1 MSATGAGGAQDVQV
15 DVGAEVTL
23 SVQVSVDASE
33 PARLARFWAV
43 ALGYVE
49 QPPPPGHET
58 WEAFAASVGMPAEAL
73 EDYAAL
79 VDPRG
84 TGPRL
89 LFQRVPEPK
98 TAKNR
103 FHLDVGVSGSGH
115 DRAAVEAHVERLVR
129 AGGTVVARREE
140 HGDWWVVMTDPE
152 GNELCVQ

>member
-1 MSATGAGGAQDVQV
+1 MDTTQVTVTVQV
-15 DVGAEVTL
+15 G
-23 SVQVSVDASE
+23 VDAND
-33 PARLARFWAV
+33 PPRLARFWAL
-43 ALGYVE
+43 ALGYVD

-73 EDYAAL
+73 DDYAAL
-79 VDPRG
+79 VDPAG

-103 FHLDVGVSGSGH
+103 LHLDVGVGGPEH
-115 DRAAVEAHVERLVR
+115 DQALVEAHVARLVE
-129 AGGTVVARREE
+129 AGGRVVDRRSE
-140 HGDWWVVMTDPE
+140 HGDTWVVMADPE